1 MCRNR
6 LSGFSLIELMITI
19 AVLAVLLAIGLPS
32 FQGSLR
38 SNRLATS
45 TNELIATMS
54 LARSEAIRNVRGAMV
69 CPSEDGEA
77 CSVTP
82 DWNEGWIVWRDLDGS
97 GAASSDEVMRYV
109 QPKRQMQISGPA
121 SIDFDS
127 RGRVPAG
134 LATITLEPEDCDG
147 RALRRTVQI
156 RVTGQVAKSQE
167 LEECE

>member
-1 MCRNR
+1 MRCR
-6 LSGFSLIELMITI
+6 GFSLIELMITI
-19 AVLAVLLAIGLPS
+19 AVLAILLAIGLPS

-69 CPSEDGEA
+69 CPSADGEA
-77 CSVTP
+77 CSAAP
-82 DWNEGWIVWRDLDGS
+82 DWNEGWIVWRDMDGDS
-97 GAASSDEVMRYV
+97 IASADEVLRYV
-109 QPKRQMQISGPA
+109 QPKAQMQIAGPA

-127 RGRVPAG
+127 RGRVPSG
-134 LATITLEPEDCDG
+134 LATITLEPEECGG
-147 RALRRTVQI
+147 RPMRRTVQV

-167 LEECE
+167 LEQCE